1 MKERCRG
8 NTDNN
13 DADYDNS
20 NARQNSSARNN
31 SNGGSSEST
40 EVRSDAVLGCR
51 GGTIWWPN
59 GRHVSP
65 QQNRARPNIHPFR
78 PQLSR
83 DQFAR

>member
-1 MKERCRG
+1 MKERCCG

-20 NARQNSSARNN
+20 NARNNSSARNN
-31 SNGGSSEST
+31 SNGGSSEPT

-59 GRHVSP
+59 GWPRVTSSQSGP
-65 QQNRARPNIHPFR
+65 PNYP
-78 PQLSR
+78 PVQTQLSR

>member
-1 MKERCRG
+1 MKERCCG

-20 NARQNSSARNN
+20 NDRNN

-51 GGTIWWPN
+51 RDTIWPPTGWP
-59 GRHVSP
+59 RVTS
-65 QQNRARPNIHPFR
+65 RPDIH
-78 PQLSR
+78 
-83 DQFAR
+83 